1 MCHPKIMMNT
11 KSDLIMLID
20 WENISYGRK
29 QFVDLDGIIEKAKNW
44 GDLRHSIAYSGFN
57 IKYASLIGLM
67 HQKGIEPRYTL
78 TKQIKDGEE
87 YTIKNAADIHLSV
100 EAMTIAHTNPAIS
113 GFVIVSGDG
122 GFLPL
127 IRTLKVLGKRVY
139 VIGKDRKST
148 MKAMAQEVDGL
159 AYHSELGEE
168 E

>member
-1 MCHPKIMMNT
+1 MHYPKIMDKAESN
-11 KSDLIMLID
+11 LIMLID
-20 WENISYGRK
+20 WENISYGRN
-29 QFVDLDGIIEKAKNW
+29 QYVHLERIIQKANTW
-44 GDLRHSIAYSGFN
+44 GNLRHSIAFSGFN
-57 IKYASLIGLM
+57 EKYAGLIGYL
-67 HQKGIEPRYTL
+67 HHHGIEPRFTL
-78 TKQIKDGEE
+78 TKQFKDNKK

-100 EAMTIAHTNPAIS
+100 EAMTIAHTSPAIS

-139 VIGKDRKST
+139 VIGKDRRST
-148 MKAMAQEVDGL
+148 MKAMAQEVDDL